1 MGKEFLFEIIA
12 GTSKYASM
20 IMFVGIIYIFVKQ
33 LYKNYNDKSLSA
45 IDYNYEGSVKTFFG
59 IFFVAIISRF
69 VLYYIMYLVAID
81 PVDPTG
87 FFETI
92 GNSVALQADAG
103 WYHEIVENFYV
114 TKEYYKYAIV
124 FMPLYPLTV
133 RAVNVLFNNSIFSM
147 FFVSDVCLGIACY
160 FLYELAKPH
169 IGKRGAKHAVILML
183 LYPVSFFLGLGFS
196 ESMFIM
202 LCAIF
207 FYLLDRD
214 KYLAATCVGY
224 FGALTR
230 NVGILLVVPYIIK
243 LFFDL
248 RPLENKQYKQFIKN
262 ALYCLITIMGT
273 MTYLIINKIIYG
285 HAFQFMAFAKE
296 NWQQSLGCFWNS
308 ISSITYLALSPSS
321 TDFITLYLPQLVM
334 IFFTL
339 AVLLYGGKYLEPHYF
354 AFSICYFLVTIGA
367 ANLMSAPRYLMALI
381 PVYLIIGK
389 IASED
394 KKTAFLI
401 YLFFISALIIMTT
414 AYALEYK
421 IF

>member
-12 GTSKYASM
+12 STSKYISM
-20 IMFVGIIYIFVKQ
+20 IMFVGILYIFIRQ
-33 LYKNYNDKSLSA
+33 LYENYNDKSLSD
-45 IDYNYEGSVKTFFG
+45 IDYSYEDSVKTFL
-59 IFFVAIISRF
+59 ILFFWAIISRF
-69 VLYYIMYLVAID
+69 VLYYIMYSVVSD
-81 PVDPTG
+81 PSQPTG

-114 TKEYYKYAIV
+114 TEEYYKYAIV

-160 FLYELAKPH
+160 FLYELAKPQ
-169 IGKRGAKHAVILML
+169 IGKKGAKHAVILML
-183 LYPVSFFLGLGFS
+183 LYPVSFFLGMGFS

-202 LCAIF
+202 LCAIY
-207 FYLLDRD
+207 FYLLDRNH
-214 KYLAATCVGY
+214 YLAAACVGY
-224 FGALTR
+224 FAALTR

-248 RPLENKQYKQFIKN
+248 RPLENKNYKQFMKY
-262 ALYCLITIMGT
+262 AFYCLITIMGT
-273 MTYLIINKIIYG
+273 GTYLIINKIIYG

-296 NWQQSLGCFWNS
+296 NWQQSLGFFWNAV
-308 ISSITYLALSPSS
+308 SSITYLALSPSS
-321 TDFITLYLPQLVM
+321 TDFITLYLPQLVL

-339 AVLLYGGKYLEPHYF
+339 AVLLYGRRYLKPHYLAF
-354 AFSICYFLVTIGA
+354 AICYFLVTIGA
-367 ANLMSAPRYLMALI
+367 TNLMSAPRYLMALI

-389 IASED
+389 IASQD
-394 KKTAFLI
+394 KKAAFLL

-414 AYALEYK
+414 AYALQYK